1 MSATRKTG
9 PRVAGPITSTGPRVA
24 SAQPSTPPTNV
35 QLGND
40 RLLVGARE
48 VDIAQLAPDPTQPRK
63 HMHPDRLAELARS
76 IAQYGILQPLVV
88 RQEGLGRDGDMRY
101 TIVAGGRRYAAVR
114 LAISGAGSDDERR
127 RLARVPVVVTET
139 KAAEQRVLQLIENLQ
154 REDLDPIE
162 EARALK
168 EVMRIE
174 KLTTDGVAARVQR
187 SQGYVDE
194 RLRLLRYED
203 VEEAVESG
211 LLSKSAAAAIASI
224 RMTEARLAW
233 LERARL
239 GETIRA
245 REVYASKTDRRAS
258 GRRREIA
265 LPNFGNTSSSE
276 AARGNPGQAPTNGRG
291 ILGDFRAAPGRAT
304 GDHDVVPL
312 PPTSVASEGRTG
324 SLLAADVSSS
334 LEQHTSTQELRLGTG
349 GAQAI
354 ARLQELGVALPPD
367 IAAILAQSQVAW
379 PSVLQALAKSASAGE
394 RAYGERLLA
403 IGAVQRM
410 SCEGL
415 LTILKG

>member
-63 HMHPDRLAELARS
+63 HMHPDRLPNWRVLSRN
-76 IAQYGILQPLVV
+76 IAYSASC
-88 RQEGLGRDGDMRY
+88 RTAGRVGPRRRHALRDRGWR
-101 TIVAGGRRYAAVR
+101 RRYAAVR

-127 RLARVPVVVTET
+127 RLARVPVLVTET
-139 KAAEQRVLQLIENLQ
+139 RAAEQRVLQLIENLQ

-174 KLTTDGVAARVQR
+174 KLTTDSMAARVQR

-211 LLSKSAAAAIASI
+211 LLSKWAAAAIASI

-245 REVYASKTDRRAS
+245 REVYASKTDRRVS
-258 GRRREIA
+258 GRRRETA

-276 AARGNPGQAPTNGRG
+276 AARAIQAKYLQTGEEFWGTSEPRLAERQAIMTSCRCRRPRWLVKAARAPCWLPTFLHPWCSIPALRSLVSVPEVPRPLPDCRSWEWHCRP
-291 ILGDFRAAPGRAT
+291 ISRLSSRSRKWPGRRYCR
-304 GDHDVVPL
+304 P
-312 PPTSVASEGRTG
+312 SRK
-324 SLLAADVSSS
+324 
-334 LEQHTSTQELRLGTG
+334 
-349 GAQAI
+349 AQV
-354 ARLQELGVALPPD
+354 RENALM
-367 IAAILAQSQVAW
+367 
-379 PSVLQALAKSASAGE
+379 ASA
-394 RAYGERLLA
+394 
-403 IGAVQRM
+403 
-410 SCEGL
+410 CWP
-415 LTILKG
+415 